1 MGYPEAR
8 ACALFWSQKATHP
21 GAGIKLHADPLLGL
35 WEGAENDL
43 CLSQAG
49 LVGAERVKDSMVG
62 IQAAGSSNGGGGIR
76 GLGQRSRKLELLLSK
91 QCTWLVDATG
101 GSQGGGGGVDAIPLQ
116 HFF

>member
-1 MGYPEAR
+1 MHCSGAR
-8 ACALFWSQKATHP
+8 KQHTRGQESNCT
-21 GAGIKLHADPLLGL
+21 ADPLLGL

-49 LVGAERVKDSMVG
+49 LVGAERVKDSVVG

-101 GSQGGGGGVDAIPLQ
+101 GSQGGGGGCGCHPPPAFLLNISES
-116 HFF
+116 